1 MEPPALPQSRPPAG
15 TPMQNTTKAPYPP
28 GPMPSK
34 PSARG
39 DMVQGTLA
47 RAALL
52 SVDGPAGSAGTW
64 AGGNEEEAAH
74 SCARTGAR
82 VSRTPSGSALR
93 GGTRYHSRLT
103 DEETEARGRARKAGL
118 PAAVEGCPPDF
129 RLSQCGDPKAP
140 VARRGAAP
148 AVSMAGEGK
157 AAGREERGADVWADA
172 ATCQQNRHSSS
183 RC

>member
-1 MEPPALPQSRPPAG
+1 
-15 TPMQNTTKAPYPP
+15 MQNTTKAPYPP

-74 SCARTGAR
+74 SCARTSAR

-93 GGTRYHSRLT
+93 GG
-103 DEETEARGRARKAGL
+103 GPGII
-118 PAAVEGCPPDF
+118 
-129 RLSQCGDPKAP
+129 P
-140 VARRGAAP
+140 V
-148 AVSMAGEGK
+148 
-157 AAGREERGADVWADA
+157 
-172 ATCQQNRHSSS
+172 
-183 RC
+183 